1 MRCHLPN
8 LRRLAVASTLT
19 ALLASGCTP
28 IQLQDSSLQSAGDA
42 LSAAQELSA
51 GLESQR
57 FLLRS
62 AATFQERGE
71 HEYAREVL
79 LSTAFDEPE
88 PEVADQYLLLSMDS
102 AVALEDREWAA
113 DLVAAMPETQY
124 QQYPEDLQ
132 ARAAQLQDDAY
143 SLAQAPLPSAR
154 FLMNIQPELLG
165 IDRQQLNDRIWQTL
179 KETPDA
185 ALNDTATSAIGF
197 ENQGWYELAAT
208 LRQPGMS
215 LEAQGHAVRNWRFNW
230 SGHPGAETV
239 PTELALLTQVLEQRP
254 ERITL
259 ALPLSGPLSA
269 AGNMVREGFLAAYYA
284 AEQESAQAAVT
295 TNDSAGNGAQVTAT
309 RNNESSSD
317 QDTAL
322 EGDEGN
328 RRAQPPEP
336 ATPSNTSITIVDT
349 NGRPFEEVLPEL
361 LASDPD
367 LIVGPLAKDEVAALA
382 SRSDLPVP
390 VLALNYAPEQDGP
403 TPAQLFQFGLS
414 VEDEARQI
422 AERIVE
428 DGVGQA
434 LVLIPEGDWGD
445 RIASALEERMQEL
458 GGIILDMERYSEEDN
473 FRDVSAELLGINISR
488 ERAIELERT
497 MGLNIEFEP
506 RRRQDAE
513 SIIMVAEPMIA
524 RQFKPLFSFYY
535 ANDVPVFSPS
545 IIYSGRPSPARDRD
559 INGVYFTDLPW
570 ILDREPEFRQQ
581 AYESFD
587 NLDGPLGRLFAMGA
601 DAWTLSINLPLM
613 QQIADS
619 RVTGHTGELWL
630 DANNRVH
637 RHQMWGVFDE
647 GEPVIASE
655 QDEDDSEPETGEE
668 TDSVIN

>member
-19 ALLASGCTP
+19 ALLASGCTS

-42 LSAAQELSA
+42 LSAAQELTA
-51 GLESQR
+51 GLQSQR

-71 HEYAREVL
+71 HDYAREVL
-79 LSTAFDEPE
+79 LSSAFDEPA

-102 AVALEDREWAA
+102 AVALEDQKWAA
-113 DLVAAMPETQY
+113 DLVAAMSGTQY

-132 ARAAQLQDDAY
+132 ARAARLQDATY
-143 SLAQAPLPSAR
+143 TLAQAPLPSAR

-165 IDRQQLNDRIWQTL
+165 IDRQTLNDRIWQAL

-185 ALNDTATSAIGF
+185 ALNDAATSAIGF

-208 LRQPGMS
+208 LRQPAMS
-215 LEAQGHAVRNWRFNW
+215 LEARGRAVRNWRFNW

-284 AEQESAQAAVT
+284 AEQE
-295 TNDSAGNGAQVTAT
+295 NAQVTTADDDAQGNPNT
-309 RNNESSSD
+309 GNESSNN
-317 QDTAL
+317 QDSAPGESE
-322 EGDEGN
+322 EG
-328 RRAQPPEP
+328 RTPLTEP
-336 ATPSNTSITIVDT
+336 ASPSNTTITIVDT

-382 SRSDLPVP
+382 SRADLPVP

-403 TPAQLFQFGLS
+403 TPARLFQFGLS

-428 DGVGQA
+428 EGVGQA

-445 RIASALEERMQEL
+445 RISSALEARMQEL

-497 MGLNIEFEP
+497 MGLNVEFEP

-513 SIIMVAEPMIA
+513 SIIMVAEPVIA

-545 IIYSGRPSPARDRD
+545 IIYSGRPNPSRDRD

-613 QQIADS
+613 QQVADS
-619 RVTGHTGELWL
+619 RVNGHTGELWL
-630 DANNRVH
+630 DADNRVH
-637 RHQMWGVFDE
+637 RHQMWGVFEE

-655 QDEDDSEPETGEE
+655 RDEQEEDNPEAGEQ
-668 TDSVIN
+668 TDGVIN

>member
-1 MRCHLPN
+1 M
-8 LRRLAVASTLT
+8 
-19 ALLASGCTP
+19 
-28 IQLQDSSLQSAGDA
+28 QSAGDA
-42 LSAAQELSA
+42 LSAAQELAA

-62 AATFQERGE
+62 AATFQERDE

-79 LSTAFDEPE
+79 FSTAFDEPA

-102 AVALEDREWAA
+102 AVALEDQEWAA

-124 QQYPEDLQ
+124 RQYPEDLQ
-132 ARAAQLQDDAY
+132 ARAARLQDETY
-143 SLAQAPLPSAR
+143 TLARAPLPSAR

-165 IDRQQLNDRIWQTL
+165 IDRQQLNDRIWQAL

-185 ALNDTATSAIGF
+185 ALNDAATSAIGF

-208 LRQPGMS
+208 LRQPGLS
-215 LEAQGHAVRNWRFNW
+215 LEAQGRAVRNWRFNW

-284 AEQESAQAAVT
+284 AEQESAQVAT
-295 TNDSAGNGAQVTAT
+295 TDDIASNGAQVTAT
-309 RNNESSSD
+309 RSD
-317 QDTAL
+317 ENSHSQDTTP
-322 EGDEGN
+322 EGN
-328 RRAQPPEP
+328 EGSRARPHEP

-367 LIVGPLAKDEVAALA
+367 LIVGPLAKDEVATLA
-382 SRSDLPVP
+382 NRADLPVP
-390 VLALNYAPEQDGP
+390 VLALNYAPEQDAP

-428 DGVGQA
+428 EGIGQA
-434 LVLIPEGDWGD
+434 LVLIPEGNWGD

-497 MGLNIEFEP
+497 MGLNVEFEP

-545 IIYSGRPSPARDRD
+545 IIYSGRPNPSRDRD
-559 INGVYFTDLPW
+559 VNGVYFTDLPW

-613 QQIADS
+613 QQVADS
-619 RVTGHTGELWL
+619 RVAGHTGELWL
-630 DANNRVH
+630 DADNRVH
-637 RHQMWGVFDE
+637 RHQMWGVFEE
-647 GEPVIASE
+647 GEPVIASG
-655 QDEDDSEPETGEE
+655 QDEQEEDDPEAREE

>member
-19 ALLASGCTP
+19 ALLASGCTS

-42 LSAAQELSA
+42 LSAAQELTA
-51 GLESQR
+51 GLQSQR

-71 HEYAREVL
+71 HDYAREVL
-79 LSTAFDEPE
+79 LSSAFDEPA

-102 AVALEDREWAA
+102 AVALEDQKWAA
-113 DLVAAMPETQY
+113 DLVAAMSGTQY

-132 ARAAQLQDDAY
+132 ARAARLQDATY
-143 SLAQAPLPSAR
+143 TLAQAPLPSAR

-165 IDRQQLNDRIWQTL
+165 IDRQTLNDRIWQAL

-185 ALNDTATSAIGF
+185 ALNDAATSAIGF

-208 LRQPGMS
+208 LRQPAMS
-215 LEAQGHAVRNWRFNW
+215 LEARGRAVRNWRFNW

-284 AEQESAQAAVT
+284 AEQE
-295 TNDSAGNGAQVTAT
+295 NAQVTTADDDAQGNPNT
-309 RNNESSSD
+309 GNESTNN
-317 QDTAL
+317 QDSAPGESE
-322 EGDEGN
+322 EG
-328 RRAQPPEP
+328 RTPLTEP
-336 ATPSNTSITIVDT
+336 ASPSNTTITIVDT

-382 SRSDLPVP
+382 SRADLPVP

-403 TPAQLFQFGLS
+403 TPARLFQFGLS

-428 DGVGQA
+428 EGVGQA

-445 RIASALEERMQEL
+445 RISSALKARMQEL

-497 MGLNIEFEP
+497 MGLNVEFEP

-513 SIIMVAEPMIA
+513 SIIMVAEPVIA

-545 IIYSGRPSPARDRD
+545 IIYSGRPNPSRDRD

-613 QQIADS
+613 QQVADS
-619 RVTGHTGELWL
+619 RVNGHTGELWL
-630 DANNRVH
+630 DADNRVH
-637 RHQMWGVFDE
+637 RHQMWGVFEE

-655 QDEDDSEPETGEE
+655 RDEQEEDNPEAGEE
-668 TDSVIN
+668 TDGVIN